1 MVIQAGAYPYIAG
14 DAEDSRPAPYVLLNH
29 ALKGIRYET
38 VGSLHGGSHDGELR
52 LVGWAAD
59 QWLKRLDV
67 EDSEL
72 PRWRAKLLNTEPCL
86 DATNSLPERP

>member
-1 MVIQAGAYPYIAG
+1 M
-14 DAEDSRPAPYVLLNH
+14 LLNH

>member
-1 MVIQAGAYPYIAG
+1 M
-14 DAEDSRPAPYVLLNH
+14 LLNY

-52 LVGWAAD
+52 LVGWSAD

-67 EDSEL
+67 ESGDL
-72 PRWRAKLLNTEPCL
+72 PAWQVKLISNEPHLN
-86 DATNSLPERP
+86 ASNSLVERI

>member
-1 MVIQAGAYPYIAG
+1 MLYPYIAG

-38 VGSLHGGSHDGELR
+38 IGSLHGGSHR
-52 LVGWAAD
+52 RRIAAGGLGGRSMAETAGCGR
-59 QWLKRLDV
+59 QRT
-67 EDSEL
+67 
-72 PRWRAKLLNTEPCL
+72 PRWRDKLLNTEPCL